1 MAYTINVT
9 LNFTDEQST
18 PVETDGRQPASDDRR
33 SATADRQALA
43 DDLLNELTSWSPR
56 ERFGTLKSWHR
67 GALSLIHLNV
77 LTILEAQGPLSM
89 SRLAETLDVS
99 DASATGIVTRM
110 ERRGLVD
117 RQHATDDRRMVVVR
131 LTDCGADV
139 FRDLDAHRREKLARL
154 VTELTG
160 EELAGF
166 LTGLRAMRAAARR
179 LAAARDAEGETD
191 ALGLEQPSCAG
202 DSTVPVESADTA
214 PTQE

>member
-9 LNFTDEQST
+9 LNFTDAQST
-18 PVETDGRQPASDDRR
+18 PAAADHRQGATD
-33 SATADRQALA
+33 DRQALA

-77 LTILEAQGPLSM
+77 LTVLEAQGPLSM
-89 SRLAETLDVS
+89 SRLAEALDVS

-117 RQHATDDRRMVVVR
+117 RQHATDDRRIVVVR

-139 FRDLDAHRREKLARL
+139 FRDLDAHRRERLAGL
-154 VTELTG
+154 VAQLTG

-166 LTGLRAMRAAARR
+166 LTGLRAMRAAGRR
-179 LAAARDAEGETD
+179 LSETHDAAGEP
-191 ALGLEQPSCAG
+191 AAPGLDQPSCA
-202 DSTVPVESADTA
+202 DERTVQGGSAAIA
-214 PTQE
+214 PPQD